1 MALCRQAIRKSSR
14 AWVLAFLVAYSTSC
28 SDSAES
34 PAPSAPSTP
43 SAPSVASVTVTL
55 VAVTPGHQATAVA
68 AFSDGS
74 SREVTSSAQW
84 GSSNAN
90 VASVSADGRVT
101 PLAPG
106 STEIRATYESV
117 TGSAPL
123 AVTQVPSPSPGPGPS
138 PPPPSPP
145 PPSPRPSPSSYR
157 FTGTILDGLDSE
169 PIKSVYV
176 GIVSEDQEISTWI
189 WTDSHGGYD
198 ISGSS
203 TSATVDVTVTARFDG
218 YATQSVKR
226 VASPGQSKVDFRL
239 TPLPFTLSGHVR
251 DGQDGNLPK
260 CAPTLVTV
268 INGPNAGRS
277 VEVPRTA
284 ADGSYQ
290 LPNMQPGT
298 VTIRATAPG
307 YYIRETTAR
316 LRGSISCSP
325 LCVSL
330 NTLDFVLPR

>member
-1 MALCRQAIRKSSR
+1 M
-14 AWVLAFLVAYSTSC
+14 
-28 SDSAES
+28 
-34 PAPSAPSTP
+34 
-43 SAPSVASVTVTL
+43 TVTL

-68 AFSDGS
+68 AFADGS
-74 SREVTSSAQW
+74 SREVTSGAEWS
-84 GSSNAN
+84 SSNTS
-90 VASVSADGRVT
+90 VASVSSDGRVT

-106 STEIRATYESV
+106 STEIRATYQSV

-123 AVTQVPSPSPGPGPS
+123 AVTQAPSPSPGPGPS
-138 PPPPSPP
+138 PPPS
-145 PPSPRPSPSSYR
+145 SPRPSPSSYR
-157 FTGTILDGLDSE
+157 FTGTILDSLDSE

-176 GIVSEDQEISTWI
+176 GIVSEDQEIYTWV

-203 TSATVDVTVTARFDG
+203 TSATADVTVTARFDG

-226 VASPGQSKVDFRL
+226 VASPGQTKVDFRL

-251 DGQDGNLPK
+251 DNLDGNLPK

-268 INGPNAGRS
+268 LNGPNAGRS
-277 VEVPRTA
+277 VEVSGNA

-316 LRGSISCSP
+316 LRGSTSCSP

-330 NTLDFVLPR
+330 LDFSLPRGPRPSPEARVDCSLPPLQ